1 MTKPFTPEDA
11 AKFAEE
17 ALQTGTTLVTTMATD
32 ASTLVKPTPPS
43 ISAVEKSLVKSAEPL
58 VPDPAPDPEVIT
70 KNLLQMA
77 TELGQTVLDAITKVI
92 NDALSKDPPEVPNPA
107 DAIGPITDGIKASIG
122 FPP

>member
-11 AKFAEE
+11 AKFAEK

-70 KNLLQMA
+70 RNLLQMA

-92 NDALSKDPPEVPNPA
+92 DDAMSKTPPEVPNPA